1 MSDKALVWQHIFNIN
16 TTPGGTETMS
26 RLAAG
31 LSSVEFSNNEE
42 VDQTAY
48 LDGEG
53 FSSSDVTGGQ
63 MILSFSGHRD
73 YDDAAQNYI
82 YSLLTEFGES
92 RKTNFEWTTPNGD
105 EFTGNITIANIEGPS
120 GDANTKGEISFE
132 IHFNGKPVFTPAPVT
147 P

>member
-1 MSDKALVWQHIFNIN
+1 
-16 TTPGGTETMS
+16 MS